1 MGKQYCCVE
10 QSVNIF
16 DKTVKKYDFSKWS
29 TCNYAI
35 FAESDEGGDD
45 DEEEINVHDLEEHAA
60 NGGNFI
66 NKKIIYK
73 FLRLFTIIFWNYLLH
88 I

>member
-1 MGKQYCCVE
+1 MKTILLCTCVE

-16 DKTVKKYDFSKWS
+16 DKTVKKIGFLKIINLKLY
-29 TCNYAI
+29 Y

-66 NKKIIYK
+66 
-73 FLRLFTIIFWNYLLH
+73 
-88 I
+88 